1 MIIANSYMGLFLFET
16 NINFIIT
23 DIRLLATHDDSIFI

>member
-16 NINFIIT
+16 NTNFTIT
-23 DIRLLATHDDSIFI
+23 DIRLLATHDNGIFI